1 MVRLLLPLLVTLA
14 ASPALAGAT
23 AWQELASGA
32 SVRLISSDRMDG
44 DQTLVGLELRL
55 PDGANTYWRIPGDSG
70 IPTTLD
76 LSGSTGIAAPNVL
89 WPFPSIETTGGYR
102 DFVYRNALV
111 LPIQLEATAGA
122 VLNVL
127 VSLGVCSDICV
138 PARAQLTLPLNGSK
152 PDAAQAIRLDQAL
165 ADVPIGWDGP
175 GESFAGV
182 TLSRDGRGLV
192 IANPDP
198 SIDPESVIADPGD
211 PGLSLSAPQKS
222 PDGALWTLEAEGGA
236 TLSGLAGRPVR
247 FTFMTSRGPYEVTR
261 TVAAAAQ

>member
-1 MVRLLLPLLVTLA
+1 MLRLLPYLLVTLA

-44 DQTLVGLELRL
+44 GETLAGLELRL
-55 PDGANTYWRIPGDSG
+55 PEGANTYWRIPGDSG
-70 IPTTLD
+70 IPTSLD
-76 LSGSTGIAAPNVL
+76 LSASTAISGSKVL

-102 DFVYRNALV
+102 DFVYRGAVV
-111 LPIQLEATAGA
+111 LPIRLKPSPGA
-122 VLNVL
+122 VLKVM
-127 VSLGVCSDICV
+127 VSLGVCSDICI
-138 PARAQLTLPLNGSK
+138 PARAQLMLSLDPAR
-152 PDAAQAIRLDQAL
+152 PDAAEAIRLDQAL
-165 ADVPIGWDGP
+165 ADVAIGWDVP
-175 GESFAGV
+175 GEPFAAV
-182 TLSRDGRGLV
+182 TLARDGKGLV

-198 SIDPESVIADPGD
+198 SIDPGSVIADAGD
-211 PGLSLSAPQKS
+211 AGLSLAAPQKS

-236 TLSGLAGRPVR
+236 TLSALAGRPVQ